1 MPSCKIIKALTS
13 DQPREILVS
22 YSGYNYANTRALAKD
37 VKKMNWI
44 DLLVLA
50 VWGVTA
56 FWGFKTGIIRMVV
69 PLVVVLVG
77 LALSSRI
84 AEPVGNLFSI
94 FSDNENVQTVAAFIA
109 IFLALVIIGGVLS
122 NVMKTAIS
130 IIPLAGLANNLI
142 GALIGILIG
151 FVLLSGILTGLQKF
165 PFGGFS
171 ETIDDSTLGTFLAD
185 NFDSVTRGFKLIPSD
200 WNQKAQDITE
210 VYEPPLIGSKM

>member
-1 MPSCKIIKALTS
+1 
-13 DQPREILVS
+13 
-22 YSGYNYANTRALAKD
+22 
-37 VKKMNWI
+37 MNWI

-50 VWGVTA
+50 VWGFTA

-69 PLVVVLVG
+69 PLVVVVVG

-130 IIPLAGLANNLI
+130 IIPLAGLSNNLI

-171 ETIDDSTLGTFLAD
+171 TTIDDSALGTFLAD
-185 NFDSVTRGFKLIPSD
+185 NFDSVTRGLKLIPSD

-210 VYEPPLIGSKM
+210 IYELPFDTSKYGRITNPQDLISSDEP